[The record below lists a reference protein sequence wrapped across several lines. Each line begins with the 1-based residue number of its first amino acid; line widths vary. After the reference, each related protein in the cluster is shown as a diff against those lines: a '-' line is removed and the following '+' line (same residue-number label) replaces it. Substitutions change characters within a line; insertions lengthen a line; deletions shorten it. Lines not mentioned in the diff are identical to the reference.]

1 LALFRARYPKIQLRL
16 EAFHELADVDRYEA
30 DLAARF
36 THTGRLDVPSELLSE
51 GRILPFASPAFLKGV
66 DWTPDDIV
74 SALLFR
80 DRRENLWGAW
90 CLAAGFAPHHFPKR
104 RLELALGPRC

>member
-1 LALFRARYPKIQLRL
+1 
-16 EAFHELADVDRYEA
+16 
-30 DLAARF
+30 
-36 THTGRLDVPSELLSE
+36 
-51 GRILPFASPAFLKGV
+51 LKGV

-104 RLELALGPRC
+104 RLALALGPRC